1 MPYISP
7 FRDLLPSKLPDLV
20 NNTTPTM
27 DEDKAK
33 AEKMAA
39 AKKKVFSLTIC

>member
-1 MPYISP
+1 M
-7 FRDLLPSKLPDLV
+7 F
-20 NNTTPTM
+20 TTKTIDRIHQTTQPTM

-39 AKKKVFSLTIC
+39 AKKKVSPVALL

>member
-1 MPYISP
+1 
-7 FRDLLPSKLPDLV
+7 
-20 NNTTPTM
+20 M

-39 AKKKVFSLTIC
+39 AKKKVPTHLPYPPSHSYSTIRASRMLTIYRDD